1 PKWHTY
7 KSSTNVFVHLLL
19 TPEYQKVHWVNQSSN
34 MRPTTFFLAALT
46 AISTTVA
53 TVDISNLCQ
62 ELQNCMTGNHH
73 VGFPYLDPF
82 HWEDCSYKDFCKSHG
97 KMRSWWKNSVF
108 PCVCRNNRF
117 SEVDNVVI
125 GRTGWMRRATI
136 MTSEVRVRVQGCVET
151 YSTVE

>member
-1 PKWHTY
+1 
-7 KSSTNVFVHLLL
+7 
-19 TPEYQKVHWVNQSSN
+19 

-53 TVDISNLCQ
+53 TVDISNLRQ

-97 KMRSWWKNSVF
+97 KMRSWWKDSVF
-108 PCVCRNNRF
+108 PCVCRKNRF
-117 SEVDNVVI
+117 SEVDNVVV
-125 GRTGWMRRATI
+125 WN
-136 MTSEVRVRVQGCVET
+136 SK
-151 YSTVE
+151 